1 MNILTIPLRN
11 SRRKWLRTF
20 LLLTVFS
27 LAVMSIVC
35 LNYVSQ
41 VVGENLEK
49 KLTAYGANIL
59 VYPKSESLSV
69 SYGGFSMG
77 ELIYDV
83 KYLDESEVSGAI
95 RGIELDERL
104 SAVAPKLVAA
114 GRVGGS
120 PVGVVGVDWPQE
132 RMIKRFWSVNGA
144 FPKAN
149 NEIVAGS
156 SAAAKLGLQPG
167 STIDLSGREAVVS
180 GVLKETGGEDDDV
193 LLAGLGFTQAAF
205 GLPGKINFVEV
216 SALCAGCPIE
226 EIVGQISSSLPGLE
240 IKALSSVV
248 ESRMFSVRFVQ
259 KLILTVSLII
269 LLTACTM
276 VGVFMLS
283 AVNER
288 KIEVGILRSLGYSRL
303 SVFAIFC
310 FESLIL
316 GVAAGLAGYLAGF
329 ALSAQVMSL
338 LDFVDDVSL
347 AFRPAHL
354 VATCLAM
361 AAVSGL
367 SAAAPAFKAS
377 KVEPSETLAAL

>member
-156 SAAAKLGLQPG
+156 AAAAKLGLQPG

-226 EIVGQISSSLPGLE
+226 EIVGQISASLPGLE

-248 ESRMFSVRFVQ
+248 ESRMFSVKFVQ

-283 AVNER
+283 SVNER
-288 KIEVGILRSLGYSRL
+288 KIEVGILRSLGYSRF

-329 ALSAQVMSL
+329 ALSTQVMSL
-338 LDFVDDVSL
+338 LDFVEDVSL
-347 AFRPAHL
+347 AFRPMHL

>member
-11 SRRKWLRTF
+11 SRRKWLRTL

-49 KLTAYGANIL
+49 KLTAYGANIV
-59 VYPKSESLSV
+59 VYPKSESLSM

-77 ELIYDV
+77 ELFYEV
-83 KYLDESEVSGAI
+83 KYLDEAEVTNSI
-95 RGIELDERL
+95 RGIALSERL
-104 SAVAPKLVAA
+104 ASVAPKLVEA
-114 GRVGGS
+114 GRVNGS
-120 PVGVVGVDWPQE
+120 PVGVVGVDWDQE

-144 FPKAN
+144 FPKAE

-156 SAAAKLGLQPG
+156 AAAAKLSLSPG
-167 STIDLSGREAVVS
+167 SAIVLGDREAVVS
-180 GVLKETGGEDDDV
+180 GVLNPTGGEDDKV
-193 LLAGLGFTQAAF
+193 LLAGLPFVQNAF
-205 GLPGKINFVEV
+205 DMPGKINFVEV
-216 SALCAGCPIE
+216 SALCAGCPID
-226 EIVGQISSSLPGLE
+226 EIVSQISSSLPGLE
-240 IKALSSVV
+240 ITALSSVV
-248 ESRMFSVRFVQ
+248 ESRMFSVKFVQ

-288 KIEVGILRSLGYSRL
+288 KIEIGILRSLGYSRF

-329 ALSAQVMSL
+329 VLSGQVMSL
-338 LDFVDDVSL
+338 LDFVEDVTL
-347 AFRPAHL
+347 AFKPEHL
-354 VATCLAM
+354 LITCLAM